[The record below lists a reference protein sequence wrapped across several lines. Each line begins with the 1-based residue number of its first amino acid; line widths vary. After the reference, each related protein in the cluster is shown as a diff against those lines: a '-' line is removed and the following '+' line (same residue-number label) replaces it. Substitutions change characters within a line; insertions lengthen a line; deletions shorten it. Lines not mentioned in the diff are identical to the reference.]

1 MKNNDDAPT
10 ERGPE
15 HDDAKMKTTDPNP
28 ATQLQQLL
36 ASHRRSPRNRR
47 LILLF
52 ALVVALLL
60 AGGLAVWLK
69 GSGARGPQFVT
80 APITRGDIT
89 VTVTATG
96 NLQPINTVD
105 VGSEIS
111 GTMAEV
117 LVDFNDR
124 VKKGQVLARLDTTK
138 LATALERSRAMLAAN
153 QARVL
158 QARATLEETSQ
169 SLARFEEV
177 SRLSGGKVP
186 SATELD
192 TARAR
197 FARARADLATA
208 NAAATE
214 SAGAVKQGETDLSKA
229 TIRSTTNGLVLKRTV
244 EPGQTVAASLQAPVL
259 FSLAEDLSEME
270 LIVAVSEADVGQV
283 HEGMSASFTV
293 DAWPDKIFPAR
304 IRQVRYGSTTVDNV
318 VSYQTVLLVKN
329 PDLKLRPGMTA
340 TADIK
345 VAEHKGVLLVP
356 NAALRFKPPEKVE
369 KKDGGVLGML
379 LPRSQERPKPQ
390 VGGNGGRNRA
400 RVWVQSP
407 EGPRPV
413 PVRTVLTDGRYTEVE
428 SQVLKAGDE
437 IITDTAEQ
445 AK

>member
-1 MKNNDDAPT
+1 MTKSST
-10 ERGPE
+10 GPAA
-15 HDDAKMKTTDPNP
+15 D
-28 ATQLQQLL
+28 LSQLL
-36 ASHRRSPRNRR
+36 ASHRAAPRNRR
-47 LILLF
+47 LLIGLGVL
-52 ALVVALLL
+52 ALLII
-60 AGGLAVWLK
+60 AGGLAAWHT
-69 GSGARGPQFVT
+69 SRSARGPQFVT
-80 APITRGDIT
+80 AAVSRGDIT

-138 LATALERSRAMLAAN
+138 LATALERSRATLAAN

-158 QARATLEETSQ
+158 QARATLDESAT

-177 SRLSGGKVP
+177 ARLSGGKVP
-186 SATELD
+186 SAAELD
-192 TARAR
+192 AARAKL
-197 FARARADLATA
+197 ARAKADLATA
-208 NAAATE
+208 EAAAAE

-229 TIRSTTNGLVLKRTV
+229 TIRSATNGIVLKRSV

-283 HEGMSASFTV
+283 HEGMDANFTV
-293 DAWPDKIFPAR
+293 DAWPDKTFPAK
-304 IRQVRYGSTTVDNV
+304 IRQVRFGSTNVDNV
-318 VSYQTVLLVKN
+318 VSYQTVLQVKN
-329 PDLKLRPGMTA
+329 PDLRLRPGMTA

-369 KKDGGVLGML
+369 KKEGGLLGML
-379 LPRSQERPKPQ
+379 LPRTQDRPKPQ
-390 VGGNGGRNRA
+390 VGNSNRNRA
-400 RVWVQSP
+400 RVWVKGV
-407 EGPRPV
+407 EGPQPV
-413 PVRTVLTDGRYTEVE
+413 AVRTILSDGRNTEIE
-428 SQVLKAGDE
+428 SKSLKPGDE
-437 IITDTAEQ
+437 IIIDTAEQ
-445 AK
+445 PR

>member
-1 MKNNDDAPT
+1 MTTAHPDP
-10 ERGPE
+10 
-15 HDDAKMKTTDPNP
+15 AKGLK
-28 ATQLQQLL
+28 QLL
-36 ASHRRSPRNRR
+36 ASHRRAPGNRR
-47 LILLF
+47 LTGLL
-52 ALVVALLL
+52 ALVAVLIL
-60 AGGLAVWLK
+60 AGGVAVWLK
-69 GSGARGPQFVT
+69 SRGARGPQFVT
-80 APITRGDIT
+80 APVTRGDIT

-117 LVDFNDR
+117 LVDFNDS

-138 LATALERSRAMLAAN
+138 LATALERSRATFAAN

-192 TARAR
+192 GARAR

-208 NAAATE
+208 DAAATE

-229 TIRSTTNGLVLKRTV
+229 TIRSATNGVVLKRTV

-283 HEGMSASFTV
+283 HEGMEASFTV
-293 DAWPDKIFPAR
+293 DAWPDKTFPAK
-304 IRQVRYGSTTVDNV
+304 IRQVRYGSTNVDNV

-356 NAALRFKPPEKVE
+356 NAALRFKPPEKIE
-369 KKDGGVLGML
+369 KKDGGLLGML

-390 VGGNGGRNRA
+390 VGNGNGRSRA
-400 RVWVQSP
+400 RVWIAGP
-407 EGPRPV
+407 EGPRAL
-413 PVRTVLTDGRYTEVE
+413 PVRTVLTDGRNTEIE
-428 SQVLKAGDE
+428 SKGLKPGDE

-445 AK
+445 PK